1 MSVSMS
7 GLELSGGEG
16 VLGGSCRGDTDET
29 GGVVVKGAVTPD
41 AEVGASKE
49 GSLGKPKSPTLG

>member
-41 AEVGASKE
+41 AEVDR
-49 GSLGKPKSPTLG
+49 KSVV